1 MSDAAYPES
10 LAPEQLTHLLAQ
22 QRAAFQAEGVASAAV
37 RRDRLRRVI
46 DLLKRDID
54 AICAAADGDFGGRH
68 RVTTL
73 SIDIQAAVSALKHAE
88 SNVARWMRPDR
99 RPSVPLFNL
108 FGARAELQYRPKGV
122 VGIVGTWNA
131 PLFTVLA
138 PLASV
143 FAAGN
148 RAMLKPSDQS
158 PNMAQWLQAAVARSF
173 DPLELTVIVGDA
185 AVAQA
190 FSRLPFDHLVF
201 TGGQAVARA
210 IMHSAAENL
219 TPLTLELG
227 GKCPVVIGR
236 NADLRHAAERIAVGR
251 SQNGGQICVT
261 PDTVYVTRAGLEP
274 FLAAFRK
281 CWSGMFPT
289 GPENPD
295 VTSIASP
302 RQLARI
308 DEWLAEARRAGT
320 RIETLGPDDA
330 NGASRRRPLHLVVEP
345 PEDSGI
351 ARHEI
356 FGHAMVVTPYDH
368 LDQVISAIQ
377 DGSTPLALYYFGRD
391 RAECARVLAHTRSGG
406 VAINDVLMHVA
417 LTAVPFGGAGG
428 SGMGV
433 YQGREG
439 FQQYSDLRGVYRA
452 GWWDPR
458 RALGMLPPYSTKFA
472 QLLERTIRRA

>member
-1 MSDAAYPES
+1 MTEATSPLPPSA
-10 LAPEQLTHLLAQ
+10 EQLTEHLRR
-22 QRAAFQAEGVASAAV
+22 QRAAFYAEGLASAAV

-46 DLLKRDID
+46 EILKRDVD
-54 AICAAADGDFGGRH
+54 AICHAADSDFGGRH

-73 SIDIQAAVSALKHAE
+73 SMDIQAAVAALKHAE
-88 SNVARWMRPDR
+88 SNVAGWMRPDR

-108 FGARAELQYRPKGV
+108 FGARAELQYQPKGV

-173 DPLELTVIVGDA
+173 EPLELSVVVGDVS
-185 AVAQA
+185 VAQA

-201 TGGQAVARA
+201 TGGHAVGRA

-227 GKCPVVIGR
+227 GKCPVIIGR
-236 NADLRHAAERIAVGR
+236 DADLKHAAERIAVGR

-261 PDTVYVTRAGLEP
+261 PDTVYVPGAGLEP
-274 FLAAFRK
+274 FLAAFRE
-281 CWSGMFPT
+281 CWAGMFPA
-289 GPENPD
+289 PPQNLD

-308 DEWLAEARRAGT
+308 DEWLAEARTAGT
-320 RIETLGPDDA
+320 RIETLGPVDA
-330 NGASRRRPLHLVVEP
+330 NGASRRRPLHLVIAP
-345 PEDSGI
+345 PVDSGI

-356 FGHAMVVTPYDH
+356 FGHAMIVAPYDH
-368 LDQVISAIQ
+368 LDQVIAAIQ
-377 DGSTPLALYYFGRD
+377 NGSTPLALYYFGRD
-391 RAECARVLAHTRSGG
+391 RAECTRVLEHTRSGG

-458 RALGMLPPYSTKFA
+458 RALGMLPPYSAKFA
-472 QLLERTIRRA
+472 QLLERAIRRA